1 MRSGLGISTLTS
13 AHARTGVEAAMPAF
27 AEKIALQFG
36 AVCVELPGQNTCVTR
51 DGIFV
56 KLVRPSVESA
66 PIVVRLT
73 VDGKTFEISAVI
85 RNSYEEIGMFLKF
98 LDCWPP
104 GLHQL
109 RDFVDGH

>member
-1 MRSGLGISTLTS
+1 LGISRLGS
-13 AHARTGVEAAMPAF
+13 AQATIGEAAMPAF
-27 AEKIALQFG
+27 ADKIALQFG

-56 KLVRPSVESA
+56 KLVGPLAESD

-73 VDGKTFEISAVI
+73 VDGKTFEISAVV
-85 RNSYEEIGMFLKF
+85 RNSYEEIGMFIKF

-109 RDFVDGH
+109 RDFVDGY